1 MERSAVRLY
10 AAELRGIE
18 AHIIEVEVDIRV
30 GLHSFVIV
38 GLADKALNEARE
50 RVNAALGHIGV
61 KPPHRENRKI
71 TVNLAPAD
79 SHKTGSYYDLAIAL
93 GYLRASG
100 QIRAFDERALLCV
113 GELALDGRVRPVRGA
128 LSIAD
133 RARADGFEAILIPR
147 ENAREA
153 AAIPGVRVVPIAHI
167 RDAIA
172 FVQEGTVREFT
183 NEQGGVVG
191 SAGGKSVTE
200 YAPTVPDL
208 GDIRGHAH
216 AKRALAIAAAGG
228 HNVLL
233 CGPPGVG
240 KSMLVAA
247 MSGILPPLTHAEAV
261 EVTKIRS
268 AAGLTQGDT
277 SLIERRPVR
286 TPHQTASLA
295 ALIGGGADPVL
306 GELSLAHCG
315 VLFLD
320 ELPEFPR
327 HVLDALR
334 SPLETRF
341 IHIARARHR
350 IVFPA
355 NCMLV
360 AAMNPCPCGFFGDDR
375 IPCTCTAQ
383 QVAQYAKRISG
394 PLMDRIDIVVRMG
407 RIDID
412 ELETASEAAPDIS
425 VMRESESTAVRNIVV
440 QARVRQQERFA
451 AYDASAVRTNSD
463 MSAKHIRTFAQLDAS
478 ARQFLKR
485 LGTHTVSPRSYYR
498 LIKMARTIAD
508 MEGNVVVSDAH
519 LAEAYTY
526 RFRDRKL

>member
-18 AHIIEVEVDIRV
+18 ARIIEVEVDIRV

-93 GYLRASG
+93 GYLGASG
-100 QIRAFDERALLCV
+100 QIRPFDARLMLCV
-113 GELALDGRVRPVRGA
+113 GELALDGRVRPVRGV

-133 RARADGFEAILIPR
+133 RVRQENFTAVLVPH
-147 ENAREA
+147 ENAWEA
-153 AAIPGVRVVPIAHI
+153 AVIPGVRIVPVAHI

-172 FVQEGTVREFT
+172 FIQEGTTTDVVQIE
-183 NEQGGVVG
+183 NESLVDK
-191 SAGGKSVTE
+191 SAE
-200 YAPTVPDL
+200 ADPECDMDIPDL

-216 AKRALAIAAAGG
+216 AKRALTIAAAGG

-240 KSMLVAA
+240 KSMLAA
-247 MSGILPPLTHAEAV
+247 ALPGILPPLTDAEAI
-261 EVTKIRS
+261 EVTKIHS
-268 AAGLTQGDT
+268 AAGLTLGGA
-277 SLIERRPVR
+277 SLVQQRPVR
-286 TPHQTASLA
+286 MPHQTASLA
-295 ALIGGGADPVL
+295 ALIGGGADPAP
-306 GELSLAHCG
+306 GELSLAHRG

-327 HVLDALR
+327 HILDALR
-334 SPLETRF
+334 SPLETRV
-341 IHIARARHR
+341 INLARARHR
-350 IVFPA
+350 ITFPA

-375 IPCTCTAQ
+375 VPCTCTAQ
-383 QVAQYAKRISG
+383 QVAQYARRISG
-394 PLMDRIDIVVRMG
+394 PLMDRIDIVVRME
-407 RIDID
+407 RTDIG
-412 ELETASEAAPDIS
+412 ELETFHATTPGDPVVRVSKSREVRAL
-425 VMRESESTAVRNIVV
+425 VMK
-440 QARVRQQERFA
+440 ARAIQQERFSS
-451 AYDASAVRTNSD
+451 DVRTNSD
-463 MSAKHIRTFAQLDAS
+463 MTTRDIRTHAHLDAS
-478 ARQFLKR
+478 AQRFLKQMDA
-485 LGTHTVSPRSYYR
+485 HAVSARSYYR

-508 MEGNVVVSDAH
+508 MEGERCVTDGHV
-519 LAEAYTY
+519 AEAYTY
-526 RFRDRKL
+526 RFRDRGL